1 MHGRNGKRRM
11 LNNDYGNTNSW
22 NFNVYNNIRYVDRWR
37 IMGDSYQ
44 QDVFLD
50 TSTFTTKCFR
60 HHHKQC
66 KGNYGRC
73 GCKCHD
79 KV

>member
-1 MHGRNGKRRM
+1 MEEMEKIEKGEC
-11 LNNDYGNTNSW
+11 Y
-22 NFNVYNNIRYVDRWR
+22 